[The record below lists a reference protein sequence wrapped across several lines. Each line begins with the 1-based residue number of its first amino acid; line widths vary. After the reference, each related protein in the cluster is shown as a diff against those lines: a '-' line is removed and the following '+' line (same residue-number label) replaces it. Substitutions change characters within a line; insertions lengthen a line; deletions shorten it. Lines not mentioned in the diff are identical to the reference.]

1 MIAVSYQD
9 GFIIEKTLCYGFEKM
24 HKDYINLATTLG
36 EDMRYDKLEYS
47 LIDYPGE
54 YDVQGI
60 MIQSFLWSD
69 QKLNY
74 IVDLHGEKVAIVQSL
89 DVLDLDEFGFVKH
102 WLYTDDIIANKLD
115 QLELEWEKQKLE
127 TEEK

>member
-36 EDMRYDKLEYS
+36 EDMRYEKSDCA

-54 YDVQGI
+54 YDMQGVI
-60 MIQSFLWSD
+60 IQAFLGAD

-74 IVDLHGEKVAIVQSL
+74 IADVHNQKIGIVQSL
-89 DVLDLDEFGFVKH
+89 DVLDLDEFGLVKV
-102 WLYTDDIIANKLD
+102 WLYTDDAIANKLE
-115 QLELEWEKQKLE
+115 QLELE
-127 TEEK
+127 